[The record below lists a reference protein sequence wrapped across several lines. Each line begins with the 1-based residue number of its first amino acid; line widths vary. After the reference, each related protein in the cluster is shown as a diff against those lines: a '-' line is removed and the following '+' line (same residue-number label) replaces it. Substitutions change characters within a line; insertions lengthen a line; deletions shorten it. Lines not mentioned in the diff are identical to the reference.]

1 MTRRSPRDI
10 AADIAA
16 TLRKAGHVAWFAGG
30 CVRDQLLGRDPKDYD
45 IVTDATPDDVLKC
58 FPRAQPVGAAFG
70 VMLVRRHGMSVELA
84 TFRSDG
90 IYVDHRRP
98 ETIEFATARE
108 DAERR
113 DFTVNGLFY
122 DPETDEV
129 HDYVDGI
136 EDLNARIL
144 RAIGDPEARFN
155 DDHLRMLRAVRFHAA
170 LDMEIESNTEAAIIK
185 HASNLSGISTERIGD
200 ECRRILSCDERIKG
214 IDKLERLGLGASL
227 FGNAAQGHEW
237 KHLESVGRSH
247 ADLPALFAAWA
258 IDRNLGSVDIN
269 ALIAQFRDR
278 LSLSNQERDA
288 MEECLTIPAL
298 FSEWGQLTVAGRKRL
313 AARRWSSA
321 GLALYEVSDAAM
333 AQSIRQDIAVLAET
347 DLSPTRLID
356 GARLVGIGVEPGP
369 EMGRILES
377 VYDAQLEGRV
387 QTLEQA
393 LSLAQELSGK

>member
-170 LDMEIESNTEAAIIK
+170 LDMEIDFI
-185 HASNLSGISTERIGD
+185 
-200 ECRRILSCDERIKG
+200 
-214 IDKLERLGLGASL
+214 
-227 FGNAAQGHEW
+227 
-237 KHLESVGRSH
+237 
-247 ADLPALFAAWA
+247 
-258 IDRNLGSVDIN
+258 
-269 ALIAQFRDR
+269 
-278 LSLSNQERDA
+278 
-288 MEECLTIPAL
+288 
-298 FSEWGQLTVAGRKRL
+298 
-313 AARRWSSA
+313 
-321 GLALYEVSDAAM
+321 
-333 AQSIRQDIAVLAET
+333 
-347 DLSPTRLID
+347 
-356 GARLVGIGVEPGP
+356 
-369 EMGRILES
+369 
-377 VYDAQLEGRV
+377 
-387 QTLEQA
+387 
-393 LSLAQELSGK
+393 